1 MLGDASVARS
11 GEKGKDPTM
20 ANVLHAVYPTLIPVA
35 EELCGPRII
44 LRRYRERDA
53 SDLLAAL
60 EASRLRLAPW
70 LRFPNRL
77 QSVEAT
83 RDWLI
88 HREAKWLLREALGYA
103 IRHGETEEYL
113 GGIDLHSIAWDR
125 GFFALGYWLA
135 EGAEGQ
141 GYMSEAVR
149 VVTNYAFDGLDA
161 SKVALRCDARNT
173 RSAAVAERLG
183 FVREARLRA
192 EALANDGTLVDELQY
207 ALTRDDPRWQR

>member
-1 MLGDASVARS
+1 
-11 GEKGKDPTM
+11 M
-20 ANVLHAVYPTLIPVA
+20 ANVLDAQYPTLIPVA
-35 EELCGPRII
+35 EELRGSRII
-44 LRRYRERDA
+44 LRRYHERDA

-77 QSVEAT
+77 QTVEAT

-88 HREAKWLLREALGYA
+88 QREAKWLLREALGFA
-103 IRHGETEEYL
+103 IRHRRTEEYL
-113 GGIDLHSIAWDR
+113 GGVDLHSIAWDR

-135 EGAEGQ
+135 EGAEGH

-149 VVTNYAFDGLDA
+149 LVTDYVFDGLGA

-192 EALANDGTLVDELQY
+192 EAIANDGTLIDELHY
-207 ALTRDDPRWQR
+207 ALTRDDPRWQH